1 MFLANYSGFR
11 AIYEIFIEDKNNSG
25 KLLLWY
31 SENNNL
37 SKENRTL
44 ISNIFKV

>member
-1 MFLANYSGFR
+1 MLLANYSDFR
-11 AIYEIFIEDKNNSG
+11 AIYEILIEDKNNPG

-31 SENNNL
+31 PENNNL